1 MNNPLLP
8 RVARSIL
15 GLALA
20 ATAAGCVDQAKE
32 VALYRKQLDTMPGVA
47 STPVPVD
54 EAPLTLQAALSLAEK
69 NDESM
74 GLSGETYVQALIA
87 KDREFSTF
95 LPQISLGPNL
105 SESQPVRG
113 NTGPVHNFTVPL
125 NANMNVFNGFRD
137 QETLDQDTA
146 TIEQQRQNLLN
157 EQQTIL
163 FDVVQ
168 DYYAVLQ
175 NERSVQVFQSSLAEQ
190 EELVRQAQAKYRLG
204 NGTPLAIAQSQSQ
217 ASSTRVQLI
226 QAQASVVTARAMLAF
241 LLGSPVTARPLVD
254 GFVAPADSGQPVE
267 QWISEA
273 DAHRQDLAAAAAA
286 VLAARQGVR
295 IAIGEYFPSVTVN
308 VNYLIY
314 KETQPLN
321 DKLSGAISANIP
333 IFTAGQIEADVRNAF
348 SILRAALLS
357 QSQTR
362 KQVEDDIRTAYANLQ
377 STRDQIRELRV
388 ELSANRDALV
398 LAQREEPLGLAITLD
413 VLTAQA
419 QLLSTQLSLATQEYQ
434 EKINYLDLLRVSGR
448 LTMAD
453 ATPTTH
459 PSTEPA
465 DIIEITTPDVIATP
479 TTVPAP

>member
-1 MNNPLLP
+1 MNNSPLSRLA
-8 RVARSIL
+8 ARIL

-32 VALYRKQLDTMPGVA
+32 VALYRKQLDAMPGVA
-47 STPVPVD
+47 TTPVPTE
-54 EAPLTLQAALSLAEK
+54 EAPLTLQAALQLAEK
-69 NDESM
+69 NDESL

-87 KDREFSTF
+87 KDREFATL
-95 LPQISLGPNL
+95 LPQINLGPTL
-105 SESQPVRG
+105 SESQPARG
-113 NTGPVHNFTVPL
+113 APGPIHNFTIPL
-125 NANMNVFNGFRD
+125 NASLNAFN
-137 QETLDQDTA
+137 LQDYAAIDEDSATA
-146 TIEQQRQNLLN
+146 EQNRQLLLN

-175 NERSVQVFQSSLAEQ
+175 NERSVEVYQSSLAEQ
-190 EELVRQAQAKYRLG
+190 EELVRQAKAKYNLG

-226 QAQASVVTARAMLAF
+226 QAEASVVTARAMLAF
-241 LLGSPVTARPLVD
+241 LVGSPVTTRPLVD
-254 GFVAPADSGQPVE
+254 GFVTPADELQPVE
-267 QWISEA
+267 GWIAEA
-273 DAHRQDLAAAAAA
+273 DIHRQDLAAADAG

-295 IAIGEYFPSVTVN
+295 AAMSEYMPSVTVN
-308 VNYLIY
+308 LQYLIY

-321 DKLSGAISANIP
+321 NKLSGGISANIP
-333 IFTAGQIEADVRNAF
+333 IFTGGQIEADVRSAF
-348 SILRAALLS
+348 SVLRSALLT

-377 STRDQIRELRV
+377 SSRDQIRELRV

-419 QLLSTQLSLATQEYQ
+419 ALLSTQLSLATQEYQ

-448 LTMAD
+448 LTLAD

-465 DIIEITTPDVIATP
+465 DLIEITTPNEISTP
-479 TTVPAP
+479 TTAPAQ

>member
-190 EELVRQAQAKYRLG
+190 EELV
-204 NGTPLAIAQSQSQ
+204 
-217 ASSTRVQLI
+217 
-226 QAQASVVTARAMLAF
+226 
-241 LLGSPVTARPLVD
+241 
-254 GFVAPADSGQPVE
+254 
-267 QWISEA
+267 
-273 DAHRQDLAAAAAA
+273 
-286 VLAARQGVR
+286 
-295 IAIGEYFPSVTVN
+295 
-308 VNYLIY
+308 
-314 KETQPLN
+314 
-321 DKLSGAISANIP
+321 
-333 IFTAGQIEADVRNAF
+333 IF
-348 SILRAALLS
+348 
-357 QSQTR
+357 
-362 KQVEDDIRTAYANLQ
+362 
-377 STRDQIRELRV
+377 
-388 ELSANRDALV
+388 
-398 LAQREEPLGLAITLD
+398 
-413 VLTAQA
+413 
-419 QLLSTQLSLATQEYQ
+419 
-434 EKINYLDLLRVSGR
+434 
-448 LTMAD
+448 
-453 ATPTTH
+453 
-459 PSTEPA
+459 
-465 DIIEITTPDVIATP
+465 
-479 TTVPAP
+479 

>member
-1 MNNPLLP
+1 
-8 RVARSIL
+8 
-15 GLALA
+15 
-20 ATAAGCVDQAKE
+20 
-32 VALYRKQLDTMPGVA
+32 
-47 STPVPVD
+47 
-54 EAPLTLQAALSLAEK
+54 
-69 NDESM
+69 
-74 GLSGETYVQALIA
+74 
-87 KDREFSTF
+87 
-95 LPQISLGPNL
+95 
-105 SESQPVRG
+105 
-113 NTGPVHNFTVPL
+113 
-125 NANMNVFNGFRD
+125 MNVFNGFRD